1 MKKENIAK
9 THEKK
14 LKKIDSNLEEIYK
27 KLYSLDVQNSELT
40 SISNNLN
47 ELLRENEHL
56 KENLNND
63 ITKTIKQSHKSYLAY
78 AVLTLLVLGSSFIN
92 FGLAIILLSAEL
104 GMIIKSIGN
113 TTITD
118 LEAIKDSA
126 GLQNYRIVRYQKNAS
141 NRIKMK
147 SKEIDDSE
155 VFGINFNDAYEK
167 ALECVRLLLDGS
179 SINIENP
186 LVKSIVKE
194 LLKDENYPNASIE
207 ELVELKRSKMNKYVA
222 LEKHLN

>member
-1 MKKENIAK
+1 M
-9 THEKK
+9 
-14 LKKIDSNLEEIYK
+14 
-27 KLYSLDVQNSELT
+27 
-40 SISNNLN
+40 
-47 ELLRENEHL
+47 
-56 KENLNND
+56 
-63 ITKTIKQSHKSYLAY
+63 
-78 AVLTLLVLGSSFIN
+78 LGSSFIN
-92 FGLAIILLSAEL
+92 FGLAIILLSTEL

-141 NRIKMK
+141 NRMKMR

-194 LLKDENYPNASIE
+194 LLK
-207 ELVELKRSKMNKYVA
+207 R
-222 LEKHLN
+222 

>member
-1 MKKENIAK
+1 MKKENIAN

-27 KLYSLDVQNSELT
+27 KLYSLDVQNIELT

-63 ITKTIKQSHKSYLAY
+63 ITKTIKQSQKSYLAY

-118 LEAIKDSA
+118 LEAIKDST
-126 GLQNYRIVRYQKNAS
+126 GLQNYRIHRYQKNAS
-141 NRIKMK
+141 NRMEMR

-167 ALECVRLLLDGS
+167 ALECVRLLLDGAVL
-179 SINIENP
+179 ILRIP
-186 LVKSIVKE
+186 
-194 LLKDENYPNASIE
+194 
-207 ELVELKRSKMNKYVA
+207 
-222 LEKHLN
+222 

>member
-27 KLYSLDVQNSELT
+27 KLYSLDIQNSELT

-126 GLQNYRIVRYQKNAS
+126 GLQNYRIHRYQKNAS
-141 NRIKMK
+141 NRMEMR

-179 SINIENP
+179 SINILRIP
-186 LVKSIVKE
+186 
-194 LLKDENYPNASIE
+194 
-207 ELVELKRSKMNKYVA
+207 
-222 LEKHLN
+222 

>member
-1 MKKENIAK
+1 MKKENIVK

-27 KLYSLDVQNSELT
+27 KLYSLDVQNSDLT

-63 ITKTIKQSHKSYLAY
+63 ITKTIKQSQKSYLAY

-92 FGLAIILLSAEL
+92 FGLTIILLSAEL
-104 GMIIKSIGN
+104 GIIIKSIGN

-118 LEAIKDSA
+118 LEVIKDSTW
-126 GLQNYRIVRYQKNAS
+126 LQNYRIHRYQKNAS
-141 NRIKMK
+141 NRMKMR
-147 SKEIDDSE
+147 SKEI
-155 VFGINFNDAYEK
+155 
-167 ALECVRLLLDGS
+167 DGS
-179 SINIENP
+179 SINIENT

-207 ELVELKRSKMNKYVA
+207 ELVELKRSKMNKYIA

>member
-27 KLYSLDVQNSELT
+27 KLYSLDVQNIELT

-63 ITKTIKQSHKSYLAY
+63 ITKTIKQSHKSHLAY

-104 GMIIKSIGN
+104 CMIIKSIGN

-126 GLQNYRIVRYQKNAS
+126 GLQNYRIHRYQK
-141 NRIKMK
+141 MLQT
-147 SKEIDDSE
+147 E
-155 VFGINFNDAYEK
+155 
-167 ALECVRLLLDGS
+167 
-179 SINIENP
+179 
-186 LVKSIVKE
+186 
-194 LLKDENYPNASIE
+194 
-207 ELVELKRSKMNKYVA
+207 
-222 LEKHLN
+222 